1 LNGPFTVLCAG
12 LLFVASHQSIAQ
24 LRRPTAPSFSFEIDA
39 ERDIVRSGAE
49 VTVRILTTNMTDHPI
64 GIDNG
69 WNAYWVDVLDSRG
82 YLMPLTEEGRRER
95 KDFGKDRTERV
106 SVQPGETKCTGA
118 ITVSELF
125 LLAKP
130 GNYTVQM
137 SRIDPATNLTVKSN
151 IIPLRVEPRF
161 HGPGR
166 TRSPLFSITIS
177 APQTIVPSGGEL
189 KVKAEL
195 RNESSYTLNSAEG
208 CSLEPEIFYEDG
220 RIPVPMTER
229 WIEMQRRPT
238 LRRVGIQTKP
248 GETQKCVF
256 IISEMYQ
263 IARPGRYL
271 IQMKRRDFW
280 GAQIKSNQIQVT
292 VTAWESTIQ
301 PRPTPPLKPSFS
313 ISISAQPVFQAGA
326 DVPVKVLITNVSD
339 HAINLRRHFYNLG
352 CSRSA
357 AKKTDC

>member
-1 LNGPFTVLCAG
+1 
-12 LLFVASHQSIAQ
+12 
-24 LRRPTAPSFSFEIDA
+24 
-39 ERDIVRSGAE
+39 
-49 VTVRILTTNMTDHPI
+49 
-64 GIDNG
+64 
-69 WNAYWVDVLDSRG
+69 
-82 YLMPLTEEGRRER
+82 MPLTAEGRRER
-95 KDFGKDRTERV
+95 KDFGKDRTESV
-106 SVQPGETKCTGA
+106 SVKPGETKCTGA

-166 TRSPLFSITIS
+166 THSPLFSITIS
-177 APQTIVPSGGEL
+177 APQTIVPSGGEF

-195 RNESSYTLNSAEG
+195 RNESAYTLNSAEG
-208 CSLEPEIFYEDG
+208 CSLEPEIFYDDG

-263 IARPGRYL
+263 IVRPGRYL

-292 VTAWESTIQ
+292 VTARVVNIQ

-326 DVPVKVLITNVSD
+326 NVPVKVLITNVSARRRNPERSESGVEGS
-339 HAINLRRHFYNLG
+339 HSRAPRTLLFCASPLRCDALALG
-352 CSRSA
+352 CSRSGS
-357 AKKTDC
+357 